1 MDIVKMMWALIVQGN
16 HRFLDVVEMGFW
28 LAVERYING
37 NEVDITR
44 KTIVE
49 E

>member
-1 MDIVKMMWALIVQGN
+1 MDIVKMMWALLVEGN

-28 LAVERYING
+28 LAVERYVNG
-37 NEVDITR
+37 NEVNITR
-44 KTIVE
+44 TTLE